1 MFRRR
6 RVGELQGILAQS
18 QEETSST
25 FSGILLIDLTTLK
38 LGIGRFKKMFANK
51 DFLNIK
57 IEIDFL
63 FSGQTKQEMASQ
75 ELADIIAGK
84 KMVFFKNFR
93 IVSLTVFHK
102 ASTTLPTGGFEVKV
116 YKNSKYTEYLALQ
129 WCGEF

>member
-51 DFLNIK
+51 DF
-57 IEIDFL
+57 F
-63 FSGQTKQEMASQ
+63 A
-75 ELADIIAGK
+75 
-84 KMVFFKNFR
+84 
-93 IVSLTVFHK
+93 
-102 ASTTLPTGGFEVKV
+102 
-116 YKNSKYTEYLALQ
+116 YKNRDRFSVFRTNKTGDGFSRASGYN
-129 WCGEF
+129 CR